1 MFFLIVSDNPSLIF
15 IQYLFDGEV
24 HSVDLTTHGNSKSSE
39 AAPYVRTKDS
49 TRSRLQDAC
58 NKKTPK
64 SAYHQIAKENGG
76 VRNASSASDLPRN
89 KDQAKYARRIVQTPR
104 HENIDSL
111 IILLV
116 QCKRQQLQ
124 RDEEPFIREVTGAP
138 EMKCVLGY
146 DWQITNLITFC
157 SDPNSFTILGVDP
170 TFNLGRFNVTVTTF
184 ENLKVVDRKTEHNP
198 IMIGPLLLSQTKAF
212 DAYNFFFSKVS

>member
-1 MFFLIVSDNPSLIF
+1 MEIRKVRKPHHMFEPKTARDHGYKTLVIKKLQSRR
-15 IQYLFDGEV
+15 
-24 HSVDLTTHGNSKSSE
+24 TTK
-39 AAPYVRTKDS
+39 
-49 TRSRLQDAC
+49 
-58 NKKTPK
+58 
-64 SAYHQIAKENGG
+64 IAKEKGG

-116 QCKRQQLQ
+116 QCKRQQL

-184 ENLKVVDRKTEHNP
+184 KNLKVVDRKTGNNP